1 MKKNNSGFS
10 LVELIVVIAIMAIL
24 AGIAVPTYVKYID
37 EANNA
42 KYINT
47 LDEIKTA
54 AIAAGIKDVGK
65 EVVEIKIT
73 AGSADVTT
81 GVVPASEIEVKFKAE
96 TGYVNVATTSEA
108 TCKSFFTLMGDIS
121 QVSDIKIGETGTT
134 YAGGAVWTVDGGWA
148 EPTSTTP

>member
-54 AIAAGIKDVGK
+54 AVAAGIKDKGK
-65 EVVEIKIT
+65 EVGKIEVTASEGTVSVITITIKGESTGTAVAIT
-73 AGSADVTT
+73 SADT
-81 GVVPASEIEVKFKAE
+81 
-96 TGYVNVATTSEA
+96 Y
-108 TCKSFFTLMGDIS
+108 KSFFTLMDITAVNTLKVGD
-121 QVSDIKIGETGTT
+121 KETT
-134 YAGGAVWTVDGGWA
+134 YASGGSWY
-148 EPTSTTP
+148 